1 MSVRFPNLG
10 LEFEYVPVSVRV
22 FGFEITFFGILLA
35 VGMLLGM
42 IFVVLE
48 AKRKKQDANLYLGM
62 MISGLAG
69 GFIGARFF
77 YVLLFWSVYKTDI
90 MKVFDTRSGGMV
102 FYGGLL
108 GGVLAAAIFCRIKK
122 AAFMEMADVAVKGL
136 LIGQII
142 GRWGNFFNRESFGEY
157 TSNVLTMQLPLSN
170 VRAGEVTP
178 WMRENLVTIDN
189 VSYIQATPLFLYE
202 SIWCLLLLLLLF
214 VWNRRKL
221 FAGEIFM
228 RYLAGYGFGRF
239 FIEWIRTDKMF
250 LPGTDIAVNQAI
262 SAGLF
267 LLFTVVVI
275 VKRIMAKKRAAL
287 EKRRKARFYEEQQKA
302 EKISEEELLPEEVT
316 LMEKEKNNSEEKDSE
331 GVVSE
336 PEDSNN
342 EVLKEEISQS
352 QISSDEDS
360 QEKASE
366 GEISKDKIPTD
377 SDRNTDEETQEKTQ
391 EENQEEKTEQE

>member
-42 IFVVLE
+42 VFVVLE
-48 AKRKKQDANLYLGM
+48 AKRKKQDANLHLGM

-77 YVLLFWSVYKTDI
+77 YVLLSWSVYKTDI
-90 MKVFDTRSGGMV
+90 MKVFDTRNGGMV

-275 VKRIMAKKRAAL
+275 VKRIMAKKRAVL
-287 EKRRKARFYEEQQKA
+287 EKRRKARFYEEA
-302 EKISEEELLPEEVT
+302 ERVRSEKNSVDELLPEEVT
-316 LMEKEKNNSEEKDSE
+316 LMEKEKSNSGEKVSEEK
-331 GVVSE
+331 VS
-336 PEDSNN
+336 
-342 EVLKEEISQS
+342 
-352 QISSDEDS
+352 EDS

-366 GEISKDKIPTD
+366 GEISKDKIPAD
-377 SDRNTDEETQEKTQ
+377 SDRNTDEETQ

>member
-42 IFVVLE
+42 VFVVLE

-62 MISGLAG
+62 MIFGLAG

-77 YVLLFWSVYKTDI
+77 YVLLSWSVYKTDI

-287 EKRRKARFYEEQQKA
+287 EKRRKARFYEEA
-302 EKISEEELLPEEVT
+302 ERVRSEKNSVDELLPEEVT
-316 LMEKEKNNSEEKDSE
+316 LMEKEKSNSGEKVSEEK
-331 GVVSE
+331 VS
-336 PEDSNN
+336 
-342 EVLKEEISQS
+342 
-352 QISSDEDS
+352 EDS

-366 GEISKDKIPTD
+366 GEISKDKIPAD
-377 SDRNTDEETQEKTQ
+377 SARNTDEETQ

>member
-1 MSVRFPNLG
+1 MNMSVRFPNLG

-35 VGMLLGM
+35 IGMLLGM
-42 IFVVLE
+42 AFVVLE
-48 AKRKKQDANLYLGM
+48 AKRKKQDVNLYLGM

-77 YVLLFWSVYKTDI
+77 YVLLSWSVYKTDI

-108 GGVLAAAIFCRIKK
+108 GGVLASAVFCHMKK
-122 AAFMEMADVAVKGL
+122 VAFMEMADIAVKGL

-157 TSNVLTMQLPLSN
+157 TSNALTMQLPLSN

-214 VWNRRKL
+214 VWNRRRL

-250 LPGTDIAVNQAI
+250 LPGTDIAINQAI

-267 LLFTVVVI
+267 LVFTVVVI
-275 VKRIMAKKRAAL
+275 IKRIMAKKRAAL
-287 EKRRKARFYEEQQKA
+287 EKRRKARFYEEAQKVRS
-302 EKISEEELLPEEVT
+302 EKLSVDELLPEEVT
-316 LMEKEKNNSEEKDSE
+316 LMEKAKNNAEETASESEESK
-331 GVVSE
+331 
-336 PEDSNN
+336 
-342 EVLKEEISQS
+342 
-352 QISSDEDS
+352 
-360 QEKASE
+360 EKASE
-366 GEISKDKIPTD
+366 SKISKDGDFKEEVFEDEIPAD
-377 SDRNTDEETQEKTQ
+377 SDRNTEEIQ
-391 EENQEEKTEQE
+391 EENPEEKTEKE

>member
-1 MSVRFPNLG
+1 MNMSVRFPNLG

-42 IFVVLE
+42 VFVVLE

-77 YVLLFWSVYKTDI
+77 YVLLSWSVYKTDI

-275 VKRIMAKKRAAL
+275 VKRIMAKKRAVL
-287 EKRRKARFYEEQQKA
+287 EKRRKARFYEEA
-302 EKISEEELLPEEVT
+302 ERVRSEKNSVDELLPEEVT
-316 LMEKEKNNSEEKDSE
+316 LMEKEKSNSGEKVSEEK
-331 GVVSE
+331 VS
-336 PEDSNN
+336 
-342 EVLKEEISQS
+342 
-352 QISSDEDS
+352 EDS

-366 GEISKDKIPTD
+366 GEISKDKIPAD
-377 SDRNTDEETQEKTQ
+377 NDRNTDEETQ

>member
-1 MSVRFPNLG
+1 MNMSVRFPNLG

-35 VGMLLGM
+35 VGMLLG
-42 IFVVLE
+42 IAFVVLE

-77 YVLLFWSVYKTDI
+77 YVLLSWSVYKTDI
-90 MKVFDTRSGGMV
+90 MKVFDTRNGGMV

-108 GGVLAAAIFCRIKK
+108 GGVLAAAVFCRVKK
-122 AAFMEMADVAVKGL
+122 AVFMEMADVAVKGL

-157 TSNVLTMQLPLSN
+157 TNNVLTMQLPLSN

-178 WMRENLVTIDN
+178 WMRENLVAIDN

-250 LPGTDIAVNQAI
+250 WPGTDIAINQVI

-267 LLFTVVVI
+267 LFFTVVVI

-287 EKRRKARFYEEQQKA
+287 EKRRKARFYEEQKKA
-302 EKISEEELLPEEVT
+302 EEISKEELLPEEVT
-316 LMEKEKNNSEEKDSE
+316 LMEKEMNNSEETVSESE
-331 GVVSE
+331 GS
-336 PEDSNN
+336 
-342 EVLKEEISQS
+342 KEEVCECETS
-352 QISSDEDS
+352 
-360 QEKASE
+360 KA
-366 GEISKDKIPTD
+366 EIPGG
-377 SDRNTDEETQEKTQ
+377 SDRNEDGDIQ
-391 EENQEEKTEQE
+391 EENPEEKTEEE

>member
-42 IFVVLE
+42 VFVVLE

-62 MISGLAG
+62 MIFGLAG

-77 YVLLFWSVYKTDI
+77 YVLLSWSVYKTDI
-90 MKVFDTRSGGMV
+90 MKVFDTRNGGMV

-275 VKRIMAKKRAAL
+275 VKRIMAKKRAVL
-287 EKRRKARFYEEQQKA
+287 EKRRKARFYEEA
-302 EKISEEELLPEEVT
+302 ERVRSEKNSVDELLPEEVT
-316 LMEKEKNNSEEKDSE
+316 LMEKEKSNSGEKVSEEK
-331 GVVSE
+331 VS
-336 PEDSNN
+336 
-342 EVLKEEISQS
+342 
-352 QISSDEDS
+352 EDS

-366 GEISKDKIPTD
+366 GEISKDKIPAD
-377 SDRNTDEETQEKTQ
+377 SDRNTDEETQ

>member
-1 MSVRFPNLG
+1 MNMSVRFPNLG

-42 IFVVLE
+42 VFVVLE
-48 AKRKKQDANLYLGM
+48 AKRKKQDANLHLGM

-77 YVLLFWSVYKTDI
+77 YVLLSWSVYKTDI
-90 MKVFDTRSGGMV
+90 MKVFDTRNGGMV

-287 EKRRKARFYEEQQKA
+287 EKRRKARFYEEA
-302 EKISEEELLPEEVT
+302 ERVRSEKNSVDELLPEEVT
-316 LMEKEKNNSEEKDSE
+316 LMEKEKSNSGEKVSEEK
-331 GVVSE
+331 VS
-336 PEDSNN
+336 
-342 EVLKEEISQS
+342 
-352 QISSDEDS
+352 EDS

-366 GEISKDKIPTD
+366 GEISKDKIPAD
-377 SDRNTDEETQEKTQ
+377 NDRNTDEETQ

>member
-1 MSVRFPNLG
+1 MNMSIRFPNLG

-42 IFVVLE
+42 VFVVLE
-48 AKRKKQDANLYLGM
+48 AKRKKQDANLHLGM

-77 YVLLFWSVYKTDI
+77 YVLLSWSVYKTDI
-90 MKVFDTRSGGMV
+90 MKVFDTRNGGMV

-287 EKRRKARFYEEQQKA
+287 EKRRKARFYEEA
-302 EKISEEELLPEEVT
+302 ERVRSEKNSVDELLPEEVT
-316 LMEKEKNNSEEKDSE
+316 LMEKEKSNSGEKVSEEK
-331 GVVSE
+331 VS
-336 PEDSNN
+336 
-342 EVLKEEISQS
+342 
-352 QISSDEDS
+352 EDS

-366 GEISKDKIPTD
+366 GEISKDKIPAD
-377 SDRNTDEETQEKTQ
+377 NDRNTDEETQ

>member
-42 IFVVLE
+42 VFVVLE

-77 YVLLFWSVYKTDI
+77 YVLLSWSVYKTDI
-90 MKVFDTRSGGMV
+90 MKVFDTRNGGMV

-189 VSYIQATPLFLYE
+189 VSYIQVTPLFLYE

-287 EKRRKARFYEEQQKA
+287 EKRRKARFYEEA
-302 EKISEEELLPEEVT
+302 ERVRSEKNSVDELLPEEVT
-316 LMEKEKNNSEEKDSE
+316 LMEKEKSNSGEKVSEEK
-331 GVVSE
+331 VS
-336 PEDSNN
+336 
-342 EVLKEEISQS
+342 
-352 QISSDEDS
+352 EDS

-366 GEISKDKIPTD
+366 GEISKDKIPAD
-377 SDRNTDEETQEKTQ
+377 NDRNTDEETQ

>member
-1 MSVRFPNLG
+1 MNMSVRFPNLG

-42 IFVVLE
+42 VFVVLE

-77 YVLLFWSVYKTDI
+77 YVLLSWSVYKTDI
-90 MKVFDTRSGGMV
+90 MKVFDTRNGGMV

-189 VSYIQATPLFLYE
+189 VSYIQVTPLFLYE

-287 EKRRKARFYEEQQKA
+287 EKRRKARFYEEA
-302 EKISEEELLPEEVT
+302 ERIRSEKNSVDELLPEEVT
-316 LMEKEKNNSEEKDSE
+316 LMEKEKSNSGEKVSEEK
-331 GVVSE
+331 VS
-336 PEDSNN
+336 
-342 EVLKEEISQS
+342 
-352 QISSDEDS
+352 EDS

-366 GEISKDKIPTD
+366 GEISKDKIPAD
-377 SDRNTDEETQEKTQ
+377 SDRNTDEETQ

>member
-42 IFVVLE
+42 VFVVLE

-77 YVLLFWSVYKTDI
+77 YVLLSWSVYKTDI

-287 EKRRKARFYEEQQKA
+287 EKRRKARFYEEA
-302 EKISEEELLPEEVT
+302 ERVRSEKNSVDELLPEEVT
-316 LMEKEKNNSEEKDSE
+316 LMEKEKSNSGEKVSEEK
-331 GVVSE
+331 VS
-336 PEDSNN
+336 
-342 EVLKEEISQS
+342 
-352 QISSDEDS
+352 EDS

-366 GEISKDKIPTD
+366 GEISKDKIPAD
-377 SDRNTDEETQEKTQ
+377 SDRNTDEETQ

>member
-1 MSVRFPNLG
+1 MNMSVRFPNLG

-42 IFVVLE
+42 VFVVLE
-48 AKRKKQDANLYLGM
+48 AKRKKQDANLHLGM

-77 YVLLFWSVYKTDI
+77 YVLLSWSVYKTDI
-90 MKVFDTRSGGMV
+90 MKVFDTRNGGMV

-275 VKRIMAKKRAAL
+275 VKRIMAKKRAVL
-287 EKRRKARFYEEQQKA
+287 EKRRKARFYEEA
-302 EKISEEELLPEEVT
+302 ERVRSEKNSVDELLPEEVT
-316 LMEKEKNNSEEKDSE
+316 LMEKEKSNSGEKVSEEK
-331 GVVSE
+331 VS
-336 PEDSNN
+336 
-342 EVLKEEISQS
+342 
-352 QISSDEDS
+352 EDS

-366 GEISKDKIPTD
+366 GEISKDKIPAD
-377 SDRNTDEETQEKTQ
+377 SDRNTDEETQ

>member
-1 MSVRFPNLG
+1 MNMSVRFPNLG

-22 FGFEITFFGILLA
+22 LGFEITFFGILLA
-35 VGMLLGM
+35 IGMLLGM
-42 IFVVLE
+42 AFVVLE
-48 AKRKKQDANLYLGM
+48 AKRKKQDVNLYLGM

-77 YVLLFWSVYKTDI
+77 YVLLSWSVYKTDI

-108 GGVLAAAIFCRIKK
+108 GGVLASAVFCHMKK
-122 AAFMEMADVAVKGL
+122 AAFMEMADIAVKGL

-157 TSNVLTMQLPLSN
+157 TSNALTMQLPLSN

-214 VWNRRKL
+214 VWNRRRL

-250 LPGTDIAVNQAI
+250 LPGTDIAINQAI

-267 LLFTVVVI
+267 LVFTVVVI
-275 VKRIMAKKRAAL
+275 IKRIMAKKRAAL
-287 EKRRKARFYEEQQKA
+287 EKRRKARFYEEAQKVRS
-302 EKISEEELLPEEVT
+302 EKLSVDELLPEEVT
-316 LMEKEKNNSEEKDSE
+316 LMEKEKNNAEETASESEKS
-331 GVVSE
+331 
-336 PEDSNN
+336 
-342 EVLKEEISQS
+342 K
-352 QISSDEDS
+352 
-360 QEKASE
+360 EKASE
-366 GEISKDKIPTD
+366 SKISKHGDFKEEVSEDEIPAD
-377 SDRNTDEETQEKTQ
+377 SDRNTEEIQ
-391 EENQEEKTEQE
+391 EENPEEKTEKE

>member
-1 MSVRFPNLG
+1 MNMSVRFPNLG

-35 VGMLLGM
+35 IGMLLGM
-42 IFVVLE
+42 AFVVLE
-48 AKRKKQDANLYLGM
+48 AKRKKQDVNLYLGM

-77 YVLLFWSVYKTDI
+77 YVLLSWSVYKTDI

-108 GGVLAAAIFCRIKK
+108 GGVLASAVFCHMKK
-122 AAFMEMADVAVKGL
+122 AAFMEMADIAVKGL

-157 TSNVLTMQLPLSN
+157 TSNALTMQLPLSN

-250 LPGTDIAVNQAI
+250 LPGTDIAINQAI

-267 LLFTVVVI
+267 LVFTVVVI
-275 VKRIMAKKRAAL
+275 IKRIMAKKRAAL
-287 EKRRKARFYEEQQKA
+287 EKRRKARFYEEAQKVRS
-302 EKISEEELLPEEVT
+302 EKLSVDELLPEEVT
-316 LMEKEKNNSEEKDSE
+316 LMEKEKNNAEETAPESEESKD
-331 GVVSE
+331 
-336 PEDSNN
+336 
-342 EVLKEEISQS
+342 
-352 QISSDEDS
+352 
-360 QEKASE
+360 KASE
-366 GEISKDKIPTD
+366 SKISKDGDFKEEVSEDKIPAD
-377 SDRNTDEETQEKTQ
+377 SDRNTEEMQ
-391 EENQEEKTEQE
+391 EENPEEKTEKE

>member
-42 IFVVLE
+42 VFVVLE

-77 YVLLFWSVYKTDI
+77 YVLLSWSVYKTDI
-90 MKVFDTRSGGMV
+90 MKVFDTRNGGMV

-275 VKRIMAKKRAAL
+275 VKRIMAKKRAVL
-287 EKRRKARFYEEQQKA
+287 EKRRKARFYEEA
-302 EKISEEELLPEEVT
+302 ERVRSEKNSVDELLPEEVT
-316 LMEKEKNNSEEKDSE
+316 LMEKEKSNSGEKVSEEK
-331 GVVSE
+331 VS
-336 PEDSNN
+336 
-342 EVLKEEISQS
+342 
-352 QISSDEDS
+352 EDS

-366 GEISKDKIPTD
+366 GEISKDKIPAD
-377 SDRNTDEETQEKTQ
+377 SDRNTDEETQ

>member
-10 LEFEYVPVSVRV
+10 LEFEYVPVSVQV

-35 VGMLLGM
+35 VGMLLG
-42 IFVVLE
+42 IAFVVLE

-77 YVLLFWSVYKTDI
+77 YVLLSWSVYKTDI
-90 MKVFDTRSGGMV
+90 MKVFDTRNGGMV

-108 GGVLAAAIFCRIKK
+108 GGVLAAAVFCRVKK
-122 AAFMEMADVAVKGL
+122 AVFMEMADVAVKGL

-157 TSNVLTMQLPLSN
+157 TNNVLTMQLPLSN

-178 WMRENLVTIDN
+178 WMRENLVAIDN

-250 LPGTDIAVNQAI
+250 LPGTDIPVNQVI

-267 LLFTVVVI
+267 LLFTAVVI

-287 EKRRKARFYEEQQKA
+287 ENRRKARFYEEQQKA
-302 EKISEEELLPEEVT
+302 EEISEEELLPEEVT
-316 LMEKEKNNSEEKDSE
+316 LMEKEMNNFEETVSESEETKE
-331 GVVSE
+331 EVSE
-336 PEDSNN
+336 CET
-342 EVLKEEISQS
+342 
-352 QISSDEDS
+352 
-360 QEKASE
+360 
-366 GEISKDKIPTD
+366 SKDEIPGD
-377 SDRNTDEETQEKTQ
+377 NDRNEDGDIQ
-391 EENQEEKTEQE
+391 EENPEEKTEKE

>member
-1 MSVRFPNLG
+1 MNMSVRFPNLG

-35 VGMLLGM
+35 VGMLLG
-42 IFVVLE
+42 IAFVVLE

-77 YVLLFWSVYKTDI
+77 YVLLSWSVYKTDI
-90 MKVFDTRSGGMV
+90 MKVFDTRNGGMV

-108 GGVLAAAIFCRIKK
+108 GGVLAAAVFCRVKK
-122 AAFMEMADVAVKGL
+122 AVFMEMADVAVKGL

-157 TSNVLTMQLPLSN
+157 TNNVLTMQLPLSN

-178 WMRENLVTIDN
+178 WMRENLVAIDN

-221 FAGEIFM
+221 FTGEIFM

-250 LPGTDIAVNQAI
+250 WLGTDIAINQVI

-267 LLFTVVVI
+267 LFFTVVVI

-287 EKRRKARFYEEQQKA
+287 EKRRKARFYEEQKKA
-302 EKISEEELLPEEVT
+302 EEISKEELLPEEIT
-316 LMEKEKNNSEEKDSE
+316 LMEKEMNNSEET
-331 GVVSE
+331 VSE
-336 PEDSNN
+336 SEES
-342 EVLKEEISQS
+342 KEEVSESQVS
-352 QISSDEDS
+352 KEDGS
-360 QEKASE
+360 KEEVSECETSKA
-366 GEISKDKIPTD
+366 EIPGG
-377 SDRNTDEETQEKTQ
+377 SDRNEDGDIQ
-391 EENQEEKTEQE
+391 EENTEEKTEEE

>member
-42 IFVVLE
+42 VFVVLE
-48 AKRKKQDANLYLGM
+48 AKRKKQDANLHLGM

-77 YVLLFWSVYKTDI
+77 YVLLSWSVYKTDI
-90 MKVFDTRSGGMV
+90 MKVFDTRNGGMV

-189 VSYIQATPLFLYE
+189 VSYIQVTPLFLYE

-287 EKRRKARFYEEQQKA
+287 EKRRKARFYEEA
-302 EKISEEELLPEEVT
+302 ERVRSEKNSVDELLPEEVT
-316 LMEKEKNNSEEKDSE
+316 LMEKEKSNSGEKVSEEK
-331 GVVSE
+331 VS
-336 PEDSNN
+336 
-342 EVLKEEISQS
+342 
-352 QISSDEDS
+352 EDS

-366 GEISKDKIPTD
+366 GEISKDKIPAD
-377 SDRNTDEETQEKTQ
+377 SDRNTDEETQ

>member
-1 MSVRFPNLG
+1 MNMSVRFPNLG

-42 IFVVLE
+42 VFVVLE

-62 MISGLAG
+62 MIFGLAG

-77 YVLLFWSVYKTDI
+77 YVLLSWSVYKTDI

-287 EKRRKARFYEEQQKA
+287 EKRRKARFYEEA
-302 EKISEEELLPEEVT
+302 ERVRSEKNSVDELLPEEVT
-316 LMEKEKNNSEEKDSE
+316 LMEKEKSNSGEKVSEEK
-331 GVVSE
+331 VS
-336 PEDSNN
+336 
-342 EVLKEEISQS
+342 
-352 QISSDEDS
+352 EDS

-366 GEISKDKIPTD
+366 GEISKDKIPAD
-377 SDRNTDEETQEKTQ
+377 SDRNTDEETQ

>member
-1 MSVRFPNLG
+1 
-10 LEFEYVPVSVRV
+10 
-22 FGFEITFFGILLA
+22 
-35 VGMLLGM
+35 
-42 IFVVLE
+42 
-48 AKRKKQDANLYLGM
+48 
-62 MISGLAG
+62 
-69 GFIGARFF
+69 
-77 YVLLFWSVYKTDI
+77 
-90 MKVFDTRSGGMV
+90 
-102 FYGGLL
+102 
-108 GGVLAAAIFCRIKK
+108 
-122 AAFMEMADVAVKGL
+122 MADVAVKGL

-287 EKRRKARFYEEQQKA
+287 EKRRKARFYEEA
-302 EKISEEELLPEEVT
+302 ERVRSEKNSVDELLPEEVT
-316 LMEKEKNNSEEKDSE
+316 LMEKEKSNSGEKVSEEK
-331 GVVSE
+331 VS
-336 PEDSNN
+336 
-342 EVLKEEISQS
+342 
-352 QISSDEDS
+352 EDS

-366 GEISKDKIPTD
+366 GEISKDKIPAD
-377 SDRNTDEETQEKTQ
+377 SDRNTDEETQ

>member
-1 MSVRFPNLG
+1 MNMSVRFPNLG

-42 IFVVLE
+42 VFVVLE
-48 AKRKKQDANLYLGM
+48 AKRKKQDANLHLGM

-77 YVLLFWSVYKTDI
+77 YVLLSWSVYKTDI
-90 MKVFDTRSGGMV
+90 MKVFDTRNGGLV
-102 FYGGLL
+102 CYGGLL

-275 VKRIMAKKRAAL
+275 VKRIMAKKRAVL
-287 EKRRKARFYEEQQKA
+287 EKRRKARFYEEA
-302 EKISEEELLPEEVT
+302 ERVRSEKNSVDELLPEEVT
-316 LMEKEKNNSEEKDSE
+316 LMEKEKSNSGEKVSEEK
-331 GVVSE
+331 VS
-336 PEDSNN
+336 
-342 EVLKEEISQS
+342 
-352 QISSDEDS
+352 EDS

-366 GEISKDKIPTD
+366 GEISKDKIPAD
-377 SDRNTDEETQEKTQ
+377 NDRNTDEETQ

>member
-42 IFVVLE
+42 VFVVLE

-77 YVLLFWSVYKTDI
+77 YVLLSWSVYKTDI
-90 MKVFDTRSGGMV
+90 MKVFDTRNGGMV

-178 WMRENLVTIDN
+178 WMRENLVTMDN
-189 VSYIQATPLFLYE
+189 VSYIQVTPLFLYE

-287 EKRRKARFYEEQQKA
+287 EKRRKARFYEEA
-302 EKISEEELLPEEVT
+302 ERVRSEKNSVDELLPEEVT
-316 LMEKEKNNSEEKDSE
+316 LMEKEKSNSGEKVSEEK
-331 GVVSE
+331 VS
-336 PEDSNN
+336 
-342 EVLKEEISQS
+342 
-352 QISSDEDS
+352 EDS

-366 GEISKDKIPTD
+366 GEISKDKIPAD
-377 SDRNTDEETQEKTQ
+377 SDRNTDEETQ

>member
-1 MSVRFPNLG
+1 MSIRFPNLG

-42 IFVVLE
+42 VFVVLE
-48 AKRKKQDANLYLGM
+48 AKRKKQDANLHLGM

-77 YVLLFWSVYKTDI
+77 YVLLSWSVYKTDI
-90 MKVFDTRSGGMV
+90 MKVFDTRNGGMV

-287 EKRRKARFYEEQQKA
+287 EKRRKARFYEEA
-302 EKISEEELLPEEVT
+302 ERVRSEKNSVDELLPEEVT
-316 LMEKEKNNSEEKDSE
+316 LMEKEKSNSGEKVSEEK
-331 GVVSE
+331 VS
-336 PEDSNN
+336 
-342 EVLKEEISQS
+342 
-352 QISSDEDS
+352 EDS

-366 GEISKDKIPTD
+366 GEISKDKIPAD
-377 SDRNTDEETQEKTQ
+377 SDRNTDEETQ

>member
-42 IFVVLE
+42 VFVVLE
-48 AKRKKQDANLYLGM
+48 AKRKKQDANLHLGM

-77 YVLLFWSVYKTDI
+77 YVLLSWSVYKTDI
-90 MKVFDTRSGGMV
+90 MKVFDTRNGGMV

-275 VKRIMAKKRAAL
+275 IKRIMAKKRAVL
-287 EKRRKARFYEEQQKA
+287 EKRRKARFYEEA
-302 EKISEEELLPEEVT
+302 ERVRSEKNSVDELLPEEVT
-316 LMEKEKNNSEEKDSE
+316 LMEKEKSNSGEKVSEEK
-331 GVVSE
+331 VS
-336 PEDSNN
+336 
-342 EVLKEEISQS
+342 
-352 QISSDEDS
+352 EDS

-366 GEISKDKIPTD
+366 GEISKDKIPAD
-377 SDRNTDEETQEKTQ
+377 NDRNTDEETQ

>member
-1 MSVRFPNLG
+1 MNMSVRFPNLG

-35 VGMLLGM
+35 VGMLLG
-42 IFVVLE
+42 IAFVVLE

-77 YVLLFWSVYKTDI
+77 YVLLSWSVYKTDI
-90 MKVFDTRSGGMV
+90 MKVFDTRNGGMV

-108 GGVLAAAIFCRIKK
+108 GGALAAAVFCRVKK
-122 AAFMEMADVAVKGL
+122 AVFMEMADVAVKGL

-157 TSNVLTMQLPLSN
+157 TNNVLTMQLPLSN

-178 WMRENLVTIDN
+178 WMRENLVAIDN

-250 LPGTDIAVNQAI
+250 WPGTDIAINQVI

-267 LLFTVVVI
+267 LFFTVVVI

-287 EKRRKARFYEEQQKA
+287 EKRRKARFYEEQKKA
-302 EKISEEELLPEEVT
+302 EEISKEELLPEEVT
-316 LMEKEKNNSEEKDSE
+316 LMEKELNNSEET
-331 GVVSE
+331 VSE
-336 PEDSNN
+336 SEES
-342 EVLKEEISQS
+342 KEEVSESQVS
-352 QISSDEDS
+352 KEEESKE
-360 QEKASE
+360 EVSE
-366 GEISKDKIPTD
+366 CETSKTEIPGD
-377 SDRNTDEETQEKTQ
+377 SDRNEDGDIQ
-391 EENQEEKTEQE
+391 EENTEEKTEKE

>member
-42 IFVVLE
+42 VFVVLE

-77 YVLLFWSVYKTDI
+77 YVLLSWSVYKTDI
-90 MKVFDTRSGGMV
+90 MKVFDTRNGGMV

-287 EKRRKARFYEEQQKA
+287 EKRRKARFYEEA
-302 EKISEEELLPEEVT
+302 ERVRSEKNSVDELLPEEVT
-316 LMEKEKNNSEEKDSE
+316 LMEKEKSNSGEKVSEEK
-331 GVVSE
+331 VS
-336 PEDSNN
+336 
-342 EVLKEEISQS
+342 
-352 QISSDEDS
+352 EDS

-366 GEISKDKIPTD
+366 GEISKDKIPAD
-377 SDRNTDEETQEKTQ
+377 NDRNTDEETQ

>member
-42 IFVVLE
+42 VFVVLE
-48 AKRKKQDANLYLGM
+48 AKRKKQDANLHLGM

-77 YVLLFWSVYKTDI
+77 YVLLSWSVYKTDI
-90 MKVFDTRSGGMV
+90 MKVFDTRNGGMV

-275 VKRIMAKKRAAL
+275 VKRIMAKKRAVL
-287 EKRRKARFYEEQQKA
+287 EKRRKARFYEEA
-302 EKISEEELLPEEVT
+302 ERVRSEKNSVNELLPEEVT
-316 LMEKEKNNSEEKDSE
+316 LMEKEKSNSGEKVSEEK
-331 GVVSE
+331 VS
-336 PEDSNN
+336 
-342 EVLKEEISQS
+342 
-352 QISSDEDS
+352 EDS

-366 GEISKDKIPTD
+366 GEISKDKIPAD
-377 SDRNTDEETQEKTQ
+377 SDRNTDEETQ

>member
-1 MSVRFPNLG
+1 MNMSVRFPNLG

-42 IFVVLE
+42 VFVVLE
-48 AKRKKQDANLYLGM
+48 AKRKKQDANLHLGM

-77 YVLLFWSVYKTDI
+77 YVLLSWSVYKTDI
-90 MKVFDTRSGGMV
+90 MKVFDTRNGGMV

-287 EKRRKARFYEEQQKA
+287 EKRRKARFYEEA
-302 EKISEEELLPEEVT
+302 ERVRSEKNSVDELLPEEVT
-316 LMEKEKNNSEEKDSE
+316 LMEKEKSNSGEKVSEEK
-331 GVVSE
+331 VS
-336 PEDSNN
+336 
-342 EVLKEEISQS
+342 
-352 QISSDEDS
+352 EDS

-366 GEISKDKIPTD
+366 GEISKDKIPAD
-377 SDRNTDEETQEKTQ
+377 SDRNTDEETQ

>member
-1 MSVRFPNLG
+1 MNMSVRFPNLG

-35 VGMLLGM
+35 VGMLLG
-42 IFVVLE
+42 IAFVVLE

-90 MKVFDTRSGGMV
+90 MKVFDTRNGGMV

-108 GGVLAAAIFCRIKK
+108 GGVLAAAVFCRVKK
-122 AAFMEMADVAVKGL
+122 AVFMEMADVAVKGL

-157 TSNVLTMQLPLSN
+157 TNNVLTMQLPLSN

-178 WMRENLVTIDN
+178 WMRENLVAIDN

-250 LPGTDIAVNQAI
+250 WPGTDIAINQVI

-267 LLFTVVVI
+267 LFFTVVVI

-287 EKRRKARFYEEQQKA
+287 EKRRKARFYEEQKKA
-302 EKISEEELLPEEVT
+302 EEISKEELLPEEIT
-316 LMEKEKNNSEEKDSE
+316 LMEKEMNNSEET
-331 GVVSE
+331 VSE
-336 PEDSNN
+336 SEESNE
-342 EVLKEEISQS
+342 EVSESQVSKEEESKEEVS
-352 QISSDEDS
+352 ECETS
-360 QEKASE
+360 KA
-366 GEISKDKIPTD
+366 EIPGG
-377 SDRNTDEETQEKTQ
+377 SDRNEDGDIQ
-391 EENQEEKTEQE
+391 EENPEEKTEKE

>member
-22 FGFEITFFGILLA
+22 LGFEITFFGILLA
-35 VGMLLGM
+35 IGMLLGM
-42 IFVVLE
+42 AFVVLE
-48 AKRKKQDANLYLGM
+48 AKRKKQDVNLYLGM

-77 YVLLFWSVYKTDI
+77 YVLLSWSVYKTDI

-108 GGVLAAAIFCRIKK
+108 GGVLASAVFCHMKK
-122 AAFMEMADVAVKGL
+122 AAFMEMADIAVKGL

-157 TSNVLTMQLPLSN
+157 TSNALTMQLPLSN

-214 VWNRRKL
+214 VWNRRRL

-250 LPGTDIAVNQAI
+250 LPGTDIAINQAI

-267 LLFTVVVI
+267 LVFTVVVI
-275 VKRIMAKKRAAL
+275 IKRIMAKKRAAL
-287 EKRRKARFYEEQQKA
+287 EKRRKARFYEEAQKVRS
-302 EKISEEELLPEEVT
+302 EKLSVDELLPEEVT
-316 LMEKEKNNSEEKDSE
+316 LMEKEKNNAEETASESEKS
-331 GVVSE
+331 
-336 PEDSNN
+336 
-342 EVLKEEISQS
+342 K
-352 QISSDEDS
+352 
-360 QEKASE
+360 EKASE
-366 GEISKDKIPTD
+366 SKISKHGDFKEEVSEDEIPAD
-377 SDRNTDEETQEKTQ
+377 SDRNTEEIQ
-391 EENQEEKTEQE
+391 EENPEEKTEKE

>member
-1 MSVRFPNLG
+1 MNMSVRFPNLG

-42 IFVVLE
+42 VFVVLE

-62 MISGLAG
+62 MIFGLAG

-77 YVLLFWSVYKTDI
+77 YVLLSWSVYKTDI
-90 MKVFDTRSGGMV
+90 MKVFDTRNGGMV

-189 VSYIQATPLFLYE
+189 VSYIQVTPLFLYE

-275 VKRIMAKKRAAL
+275 VKRIMAKKRAVL
-287 EKRRKARFYEEQQKA
+287 EKRRKARFYEEA
-302 EKISEEELLPEEVT
+302 ERVRSEKNSVDELLPEEVT
-316 LMEKEKNNSEEKDSE
+316 LMEKEKSNSGEKVSEEK
-331 GVVSE
+331 VS
-336 PEDSNN
+336 
-342 EVLKEEISQS
+342 
-352 QISSDEDS
+352 EDS

-366 GEISKDKIPTD
+366 GEISKDKIPAD
-377 SDRNTDEETQEKTQ
+377 SDRNTDEETQ

>member
-42 IFVVLE
+42 VFVVLE

-62 MISGLAG
+62 MIFGLAG

-77 YVLLFWSVYKTDI
+77 YVLLSWSVYKTDI

-287 EKRRKARFYEEQQKA
+287 EKRRKARFYEEA
-302 EKISEEELLPEEVT
+302 ERVRSEKNSVDELLPEEVT
-316 LMEKEKNNSEEKDSE
+316 LMEKEKSNSGEKVSEEK
-331 GVVSE
+331 VS
-336 PEDSNN
+336 
-342 EVLKEEISQS
+342 
-352 QISSDEDS
+352 EDS

-366 GEISKDKIPTD
+366 GEISKDKIPAD
-377 SDRNTDEETQEKTQ
+377 SDRNTDEETQ

>member
-42 IFVVLE
+42 VFVVLE

-62 MISGLAG
+62 MIFGLAG

-77 YVLLFWSVYKTDI
+77 YVLLSWSVYKTDI

-275 VKRIMAKKRAAL
+275 VKRIMAKKRAVL
-287 EKRRKARFYEEQQKA
+287 EKRRKARFYEEA
-302 EKISEEELLPEEVT
+302 ERVRSEKNSVDELLPEEVT
-316 LMEKEKNNSEEKDSE
+316 LMEKEKSNSGEKVSEEK
-331 GVVSE
+331 VS
-336 PEDSNN
+336 
-342 EVLKEEISQS
+342 
-352 QISSDEDS
+352 EDS

-366 GEISKDKIPTD
+366 GEISKDKIPAD
-377 SDRNTDEETQEKTQ
+377 SDRNTDEETQ

>member
-42 IFVVLE
+42 VFVVLE

-62 MISGLAG
+62 MIFGLAG

-77 YVLLFWSVYKTDI
+77 YVLLSWSVYKTDI

-287 EKRRKARFYEEQQKA
+287 EKRRKARFYEEA
-302 EKISEEELLPEEVT
+302 ERVRSEKNSVDELLPEEVT
-316 LMEKEKNNSEEKDSE
+316 LMEKEKSNSGEKVSEEK
-331 GVVSE
+331 VS
-336 PEDSNN
+336 
-342 EVLKEEISQS
+342 
-352 QISSDEDS
+352 EDS

-366 GEISKDKIPTD
+366 GEISKDKIPAD
-377 SDRNTDEETQEKTQ
+377 NDRNTDEETQ

>member
-1 MSVRFPNLG
+1 MNMSVRFPNLG

-42 IFVVLE
+42 VFVVLE

-62 MISGLAG
+62 MIFGLAG

-77 YVLLFWSVYKTDI
+77 YVLLSWSVYKTDI
-90 MKVFDTRSGGMV
+90 MKVFDTRNGGMV

-275 VKRIMAKKRAAL
+275 VKRIMAKKRAVL
-287 EKRRKARFYEEQQKA
+287 EKRRKARFYEEA
-302 EKISEEELLPEEVT
+302 ERVRSEKNSVDELLPEEVT
-316 LMEKEKNNSEEKDSE
+316 LMEKEKSNSGEKVSEEK
-331 GVVSE
+331 VS
-336 PEDSNN
+336 
-342 EVLKEEISQS
+342 
-352 QISSDEDS
+352 EDS

-366 GEISKDKIPTD
+366 GEISKDKIPAD
-377 SDRNTDEETQEKTQ
+377 SDRNTDEETQ

>member
-1 MSVRFPNLG
+1 MNMSVRFPNLG

-42 IFVVLE
+42 VFVVLE

-77 YVLLFWSVYKTDI
+77 YVLLSWSVYKTDI
-90 MKVFDTRSGGMV
+90 MKVFDTRNGGMV

-189 VSYIQATPLFLYE
+189 VSYIQVTPLFLYE

-287 EKRRKARFYEEQQKA
+287 EKRRKARFYEEA
-302 EKISEEELLPEEVT
+302 ERVRSEKNSVDELLPEEVT
-316 LMEKEKNNSEEKDSE
+316 LMEKEKSNSGEKVSEEK
-331 GVVSE
+331 VS
-336 PEDSNN
+336 
-342 EVLKEEISQS
+342 
-352 QISSDEDS
+352 EDS

-366 GEISKDKIPTD
+366 GEISKDKIPAD
-377 SDRNTDEETQEKTQ
+377 SDRNTDEETQ